1 DRARVQ
7 HELGVAITLA
17 VLFEQILPDV
27 LGVGEHHAYELL
39 EIVLARRLWML
50 DRRTLVLRAGGRDIG
65 ALGTR
70 LRKLNVREVILVT
83 SPSLQD
89 HPRVDAEEQH
99 EPENDENAD
108 NADAAAPAAAGKAD
122 PAARH
127 RKAEAAAFVASVLDV
142 LAFSFAAPA
151 HGPLTHLGSPGF
163 SS

>member
-1 DRARVQ
+1 
-7 HELGVAITLA
+7 
-17 VLFEQILPDV
+17 
-27 LGVGEHHAYELL
+27 
-39 EIVLARRLWML
+39 ML

-70 LRKLNVREVILVT
+70 LRKLNVREGILVT
-83 SPSLQD
+83 TSLQD
-89 HPRVDAEEQH
+89 HPWVDAEEQH
-99 EPENDENAD
+99 ETETAENAD
-108 NADAAAPAAAGKAD
+108 NADAAAPAAAAGKAD

>member
-1 DRARVQ
+1 
-7 HELGVAITLA
+7 A

-108 NADAAAPAAAGKAD
+108 NADAAAPAAAAG
-122 PAARH
+122 
-127 RKAEAAAFVASVLDV
+127 KAEAAAFVASVLDV